1 MLTSGGEP
9 LQLTNDEGEKRVNTF
24 SSDGK
29 EIYYQRSSG
38 RDEVWAVPAL
48 GGSPR
53 HVASAFLA
61 VPSPDGASIFYLKSG
76 ASGIFRAGKSGLN
89 EELVYNPKGI
99 GLFFVPLILFP
110 SGNDL
115 LAASWRRD
123 SPNARI
129 FRINLTTHAA
139 VDLGEVPASTKWFD
153 DFDVTWAEPGNS
165 VLFSR
170 TVNGL
175 TNIWKYGLKDRSL
188 AQITFGTEPD
198 YSPMSDPG
206 GKGIYYVNGKSSGFL
221 TVYNVHSK
229 ESTDI
234 ASEDATQPII
244 SPDGKRVMYI
254 TLPGRQRSQLWV
266 SDINGTNRIR
276 IASGENLLTAHWA
289 PDNFHLSFF

>member
-1 MLTSGGEP
+1 M
-9 LQLTNDEGEKRVNTF
+9 
-24 SSDGK
+24 
-29 EIYYQRSSG
+29 
-38 RDEVWAVPAL
+38 
-48 GGSPR
+48 
-53 HVASAFLA
+53 
-61 VPSPDGASIFYLKSG
+61 
-76 ASGIFRAGKSGLN
+76 
-89 EELVYNPKGI
+89 YNPKGI

-139 VDLGEVPASTKWFD
+139 VDLGEVPASTKWFG